1 MSTTNKNLFKTLN
14 NYDYS
19 EDNIKNIKNYLRDG
33 TIPNELNTN
42 SKINKFK
49 ERYDNFEIKD
59 DNLFY
64 KPLNLEVI
72 PEHYKH
78 TKLKELYDDIK
89 FGAGASARNFY
100 YKIIDHYLNITRQ
113 DVTDY
118 VNDQPAHQITTHQ
131 LPRRVDPQK
140 LSPYPNYKW
149 ACDLIDMS
157 IYSKKNKGFNYILT
171 IIDHFSKYCFAVG
184 LKNKKPIS
192 VKKAFELIYEKNNV
206 LPNLLLSDNGL
217 EFKGV
222 FSKFCDDNKIH
233 QIYTKSHLPTDNAL
247 CENLN
252 KFIRKIIREVFI
264 RTNKLNWIDYLND
277 VVYNRNHSK
286 QMNIKQMPYKVWSNT
301 KENVNEDNEI
311 QTTVLK
317 ESKEKNEKLKDKY
330 NNQQFELN
338 DKVRFYLA
346 VVDSKLRQTIKQGD
360 GKKIVVQWSPR
371 IYKIDRIVNINKSFG
386 TKKYYIKQ
394 NINPDQTPEQIS
406 NQPFK
411 SNELQLVKDNDED
424 IDIIPSKLN
433 LVNERRQDINIRL

>member
-1 MSTTNKNLFKTLN
+1 MSKVNKNLFNTLN

-19 EDNIKNIKNYLRDG
+19 EDNIKIIKEYLKNG
-33 TIPNELNTN
+33 SIPTELNTN

-72 PEHYKH
+72 PEHFKH
-78 TKLKELYDDIK
+78 TKLQELYDDFK

-113 DVTDY
+113 DVSDF
-118 VNDQPAHQITTHQ
+118 VNDQAPHQITTHQ
-131 LPRRVDPQK
+131 QPRRIDSPK

-157 IYSKKNKGFNYILT
+157 IYSKKNKGYNYILT
-171 IIDHFSKYCFAVG
+171 VIDHFSKYCFAVG

-222 FSKFCDDNKIH
+222 FSKFCNDNNIK
-233 QIYTKSHLPTDNAL
+233 QMFTKSHSPTDNAL

-264 RTNKLNWIDYLND
+264 RTNKLNWIDYLDD

-286 QMNIKQMPYKVWSNT
+286 QMKIKEYPYKVWTNT
-301 KENVNEDNEI
+301 KQINKDNEI
-311 QTTVLK
+311 QTNILN
-317 ESKEKNEKLKDKY
+317 ESKEKNEKLKEKY
-330 NNQQFELN
+330 KEQQFEVN
-338 DKVRFYLA
+338 DKVRFYLP
-346 VVDSKLRQTIKQGD
+346 VIDSSLRKSIKQGD
-360 GKKIVVQWSPR
+360 IKKIVVLWSPT
-371 IYKIDRIVNINKSFG
+371 IYKINKVININKSFG
-386 TKKYYIKQ
+386 TKKYYIVQ
-394 NINPDQTPEQIS
+394 NNNENETPELIS
-406 NQPFK
+406 SQPFK

-433 LVNERRQDINIRL
+433 LVNEKRQDINIRL